1 MAMNFQVQ
9 REGWHYTIVENAVL
23 EDKALPSDAKLV
35 YVYLSKYACNKG
47 ECWPAI
53 GTLAGSIGIS
63 ERQVYRMLK
72 ELENRG
78 YIKKE
83 NRKTENGQLSNLYIL
98 KYIRPTDRQSP
109 PPDRVAVP
117 PLTGSQPPPDRV
129 ADERDPLKEKHIN
142 NIYTSEFLTFW
153 ECYPRQIEK
162 KKAFRCW
169 NARLKEKVPAED
181 MITSAKNYAIY
192 CKNNKV
198 EMRYRKHPSTFLGP
212 DKHYEEFISGPPE
225 PDPTDPDD
233 GLTPSQRHLK
243 ALRESMIDL

>member
-23 EDKALPSDAKLV
+23 EDKTLPSDAKLL

-47 ECWPAI
+47 ECWPSI
-53 GTLAGSIGIS
+53 ETLVENSGIS
-63 ERQVYRMLK
+63 KRQILRMLQV
-72 ELENRG
+72 LEEKG
-78 YIKKE
+78 YIVRQK
-83 NRKTENGQLSNLYIL
+83 RRTGNGKSNLYIL
-98 KYIRPTDRQSP
+98 RYIKPKESATETHSAT
-109 PPDRVAVP
+109 VAPGQVP
-117 PLTGSQPPPDRV
+117 GGHLLGATV
-129 ADERDPLKEKHIN
+129 AHEIDPLKEKHIN

-153 ECYPRQIEK
+153 KCYPRQIEK

-243 ALRESMIDL
+243 ALRESMIEL